1 MFEEGQSD
9 GRHKMYFKNAPVDI
23 LSLKKSC
30 KLRSLYFNK

>member
-23 LSLKKSC
+23 LSLKKI
-30 KLRSLYFNK
+30 L